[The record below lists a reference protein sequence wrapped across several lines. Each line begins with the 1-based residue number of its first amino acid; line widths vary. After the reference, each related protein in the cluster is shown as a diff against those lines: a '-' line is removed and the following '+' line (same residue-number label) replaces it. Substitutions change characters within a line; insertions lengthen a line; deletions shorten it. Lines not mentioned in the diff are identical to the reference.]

1 MPASRP
7 ISNSWTARTLTA
19 FAAIALLAACSTP
32 QEPDY
37 RERYAIGV
45 EQQTVATAVRFAGN
59 QDPLAGDDGARL
71 DAMVNSYLDRG
82 HGPLTIAVGPTTRA
96 DAGRQAAQLAA
107 VRDRLIRRGV
117 PASVIQ
123 LAHSNGD
130 VPTDTVMVR
139 FQRFDVSVPNC
150 GDWSAPPSF
159 NPNNQVSPNFGCAQ
173 QHNVGLMAADP
184 ADLAHMRDG
193 DSTDAQRA
201 GQVMQNYR
209 AGKPTSAQ
217 APAGGQSNGSI
228 VSIGGNQ

>member
-7 ISNSWTARTLTA
+7 ISNTWTARALTA

-37 RERYAIGV
+37 REKYAIGV
-45 EQQTVATAVRFAGN
+45 EQQTVATAVRFNGN
-59 QDPLAGDDGARL
+59 QDPLAGEDGARL
-71 DAMVNSYLDRG
+71 DAMVSSYLDRG

-130 VPTDTVMVR
+130 VPIDTVMVR

-159 NPNNQVSPNFGCAQ
+159 NPYNQAHPNFGCAQ
-173 QHNVGLMAADP
+173 QHNIGLMAADP

-193 DSTDAQRA
+193 DSTDSQRA
-201 GQVMQNYR
+201 GLVIQNYR
-209 AGKPTSAQ
+209 AGKPTPATSSA
-217 APAGGQSNGSI
+217 AQSSSSI